1 MIFYR
6 SIYITIFFY
15 FHKNRNVK
23 QSFRET
29 ILMKVLFCE
38 LQLEYIHKVRGGLRR
53 VESKLMMTI
62 IKRQFFI
69 RPGIAN
75 VNTERILCSLFHVY
89 CWLFWKYRGSPD
101 STNFGFR
108 ENCVIGGIVLI
119 GDWFSTKTH
128 EIGKFT

>member
-1 MIFYR
+1 MKKLCLWYFTDQFILQF
-6 SIYITIFFY
+6 FFY

-89 CWLFWKYRGSPD
+89 CWLFWKYLKIWTWFEIIWPLPS
-101 STNFGFR
+101 NY
-108 ENCVIGGIVLI
+108 VL
-119 GDWFSTKTH
+119 FLLSKT
-128 EIGKFT
+128 